1 MYACTC
7 VYECYVACMYLLL
20 LPRPHVYCLLVKNVF
35 TLVTLHIKN
44 KDPLNKES
52 YNFLRLYGLFR
63 RRIMFAIFKGYIR
76 ICWIFVKAYIL
87 SLIAY
92 QMVKHNHRNPI
103 HKSFIIFGTSVIVD
117 KVCGALYWRKVWTLK
132 VSLQDRDDSIWW
144 WEGCWESLCLR
155 RSTFLWNLLSQRP
168 HPKGL

>member
-52 YNFLRLYGLFR
+52 YNFLRLYGLLR
-63 RRIMFAIFKGYIR
+63 RRIIYFQR
-76 ICWIFVKAYIL
+76 
-87 SLIAY
+87 
-92 QMVKHNHRNPI
+92 I
-103 HKSFIIFGTSVIVD
+103 HK
-117 KVCGALYWRKVWTLK
+117 
-132 VSLQDRDDSIWW
+132 
-144 WEGCWESLCLR
+144 
-155 RSTFLWNLLSQRP
+155 NLLNICKS
-168 HPKGL
+168 LYFVIN

>member
-52 YNFLRLYGLFR
+52 YNCLRLCGVFEDVLCLRYSGTQQPKYVQ
-63 RRIMFAIFKGYIR
+63 KGYTK
-76 ICWIFVKAYIL
+76 ICQIFVKAYIL

-117 KVCGALYWRKVWTLK
+117 KLCGAF
-132 VSLQDRDDSIWW
+132 I
-144 WEGCWESLCLR
+144 GESL
-155 RSTFLWNLLSQRP
+155 F
-168 HPKGL
+168 